1 MMSSD
6 TPSTLGALMAEAV
19 AALNGAGIENAR
31 MDARILLARAAGV
44 DGGRISAWPEDIVTD
59 DKVETFRAM
68 IARPDRA

>member
-31 MDARILLARAAGV
+31 MDARILLARAAV
-44 DGGRISAWPEDIVTD
+44 
-59 DKVETFRAM
+59 
-68 IARPDRA
+68 

>member
-44 DGGRISAWPEDIVTD
+44 DGGRISG
-59 DKVETFRAM
+59 M
-68 IARPDRA
+68 ARRHRDR